1 MAKSRSPNYPSMSL
15 PQALAHANTLWSK
28 EGRTSVPPTI
38 LAKHMGYSSLSGPA
52 RTKIAALK
60 QYGLLD
66 EGKDGFH
73 LSELALRILHHP
85 DGSVDREDA
94 ITAAAYTPDLFREL
108 AQTHMAASDD
118 ALRAYLITKRKF
130 TDSGAKEAIKAF
142 RETIELVNLDES
154 SYSEPAN
161 MQTTEAT
168 PSVSSTSNRTPLQG
182 RGQIVDNTPPAYSW
196 PLSGSLIAEV
206 RFKGDDRIKPDDI
219 EMLRQYLEIAEK
231 ALARQS
237 ARDPEN

>member
-1 MAKSRSPNYPSMSL
+1 MPKSRSPNYPALAL
-15 PQALAHANTLWSK
+15 PQALTYAKTLWSK

-38 LAKHMGYSSLSGPA
+38 LATHMGYSSLSGPA

-73 LSELALRILHHP
+73 LSDLALQIVHHP
-85 DGSVDREDA
+85 EGSLERDEA
-94 ITAAAYTPDLFREL
+94 IGIAALKPDLFREL
-108 AQTHMAASDD
+108 WETHKEASPD
-118 ALRAYLITKRKF
+118 ALKAYLITRKRF
-130 TDSGAKEAIKAF
+130 TDSGAKEVVKAF
-142 RETIELVNLDES
+142 KQTLELANLGDAS
-154 SYSEPAN
+154 HNGPAT
-161 MQTTEAT
+161 MQPSEAT
-168 PSVSSTSNRTPLQG
+168 GTLALQPSRPSVRLSGTVS
-182 RGQIVDNTPPAYSW
+182 DTPPSYSW

-206 RFKGDDRIKPDDI
+206 RFKGGDRIKPDDI

-237 ARDPEN
+237 AGTEAEN